1 MRIDHEHAYDQ
12 RIYDQETIR
21 EHLIPEQE
29 FKAFIAG
36 VIRTHGSLKHV
47 YWIVDLVA
55 ALKPSEFPDQR
66 KVALKNIIHKIF
78 TYYDTSEIPTKQRV
92 TLMHAKKTPIKDIAA
107 TLGIS
112 RNSVYYHLKQEE
124 ELPTTCMLTYGE
136 YNLMLD
142 FWDIW
147 RELCSL

>member
-12 RIYDQETIR
+12 RIFDQDTIK

-36 VIRTHGSLKHV
+36 VIKTYGSLKHV

-55 ALKPSEFPDQR
+55 VLKPAEFPDQR
-66 KVALKNIIHKIF
+66 KAALKNIIHKIF
-78 TYYDTSEIPTKQRV
+78 TYYDTSEIPTKQHV
-92 TLMHAKKTPIKDIAA
+92 ALLKAKGTPIKDIAKI
-107 TLGIS
+107 LNIS

-124 ELPTTCMLTYGE
+124 ELPTSCMLTYGE
-136 YNLMLD
+136 YNLMMD

-147 RELCSL
+147 NELRAL